1 MAVTARFHVSSL
13 TQHQG
18 GTHSVVLTPDYAN
31 GANKEWSKAT
41 PTGKI
46 ELGLT
51 NPDAVATF
59 QEWLDASSTIE
70 ITMEGR
76 KRVTS

>member
-1 MAVTARFHVSSL
+1 MAVTARFHVASL

-18 GTHSVVLTPDYAN
+18 GMYTVTFTPDYAN

-46 ELGLT
+46 ELGVT

-59 QEWLDASSTIE
+59 QEWLDGSMTIHV
-70 ITMEGR
+70 TMEGQP
-76 KRVTS
+76 RVTA